1 MTTHR
6 LSNAYV
12 ADLPPME
19 VRTVTLVVNTGDLA
33 DRTLHKLCDS
43 MYQRVHARAGALVSA
58 CAAVSSE
65 YGIPILQRRVC
76 VTPLERV
83 AEGFGPEDLVNIA
96 RTLDGA
102 AANARLDFIG
112 GYFVRAAHALST
124 TSRQMIAALPAIL
137 SQTER
142 VQTAVEAASSQ
153 AGVNLDA
160 IELLGYKV
168 KEAAEA
174 TADRNGIGASQLAVM
189 ANVPTDGPPVA
200 GACPVEGWG
209 DLTVHVSVSAMGP
222 IQHAVRQRL
231 ADNPQAPLS
240 VLTGDIKTAT
250 FQATRVAELIG
261 KAIAERIGAD
271 FGRIDLSL
279 APTIRSGQTVSELLQ
294 QLGVSNFGAP
304 GTAAALLL
312 VLSAIRAGGAFAS
325 AECASEASILL
336 PVLRDSGL
344 VSATEAGSLAVE
356 HLARLSAVGAQGL
369 DLVPVEGSVTGAT
382 LSAVMADQLATAVV
396 NGRMT
401 VVRLIPVPGKSA
413 GERVSFGRGL
423 GDGVVLALPSSGDA
437 GLIHRTGRI
446 PPLG

>member
-1 MTTHR
+1 MTGHR
-6 LSNAYV
+6 LSSPLIGE
-12 ADLPPME
+12 LPPLE
-19 VRTVTLVVNTGDLA
+19 VRTVTLAIDAGDLA
-33 DRTLHKLCDS
+33 DRTLHKLCDA
-43 MYQRVHARAGALVSA
+43 MYQRVHARAQALVAA
-58 CAAVSSE
+58 CAAVSQE

-102 AANARLDFIG
+102 AASAHLDFIG
-112 GYFVRAAHALST
+112 GYFVRAAHSMSST
-124 TSRQMIAALPAIL
+124 ARQMIAALPAIL

-142 VQTAVEAASSQ
+142 VQTAVEAASAR
-153 AGVNLDA
+153 AGVNLEA

-168 KEAAEA
+168 KETAEA
-174 TADRNGIGASQLAVM
+174 TADKNGIGAAFLAVLG
-189 ANVPTDGPPVA
+189 NVPTDGPPVA
-200 GACPVEGWG
+200 GACPADGWG

-222 IQHAVRQRL
+222 IQQAVRQRL
-231 ADNPQAPLS
+231 KEHPQAPLS
-240 VLTGDIKTAT
+240 VLVGDIKAAT
-250 FQATRVAELIG
+250 FQATRVAELVG
-261 KAIAERIGAD
+261 RTIAERIGAD

-279 APTIRSGQTVSELLQ
+279 APTIRAGQTVSELLQ
-294 QLGVSNFGAP
+294 QLGVADFGSP

-312 VLSAIRAGGAFAS
+312 VLSAVRAGGAFAS

-369 DLVPVEGSVTGAT
+369 DLIPVEGSVSPTT

-413 GERVSFGRGL
+413 GDRVSFGRGL
-423 GDGVVLALPSSGDA
+423 GDGVVLPLPASGDA

-446 PPLG
+446 PPF